1 VLIAYDFTSIEQT
14 KEGLILESI
23 HELNQDIPNYG
34 VENKTENKR
43 VFSRFDTQLKS
54 QFLLKGKG
62 GNLKACTVLN
72 ISRKGMGLQFHTSEM
87 ISVGSSIHL
96 QITVPASIEPF
107 SAEGTVKWIN
117 QKDSEFIGGIEWF
130 RPNGGIG

>member
-1 VLIAYDFTSIEQT
+1 MANIQ
-14 KEGLILESI
+14 
-23 HELNQDIPNYG
+23 ELMQDISSYG
-34 VENKTENKR
+34 EENKTENKR
-43 VFSRFDTQLKS
+43 EFSRFDTQLKS
-54 QFLLKGKG
+54 QFLLKGNG
-62 GNLKACTVLN
+62 RDVKACTVLN
-72 ISRKGMGLQFHTSEM
+72 ISRKGMGLQFHTPEK

-96 QITVPASIEPF
+96 EITVPASIEPF